1 MTIKL
6 GYKPVDSWFHKRDP
20 LVNIIILFSG
30 SFLLFYFKEPLMLS
44 ILFLGV
50 LFLFVV
56 AKLNPLEYFRKIK
69 TIIYFAIT
77 ITIIQWLFTS
87 EGEHLFYLIP
97 AEVPFI
103 GNSLA
108 VTDIG
113 MNNGLQLSLRFLG
126 IISLS
131 AFFVFVTEPTQ
142 LAQSITRIGISYRY
156 AYTLVLA
163 LRFVPMFDLEQSH
176 VRNARLARGIDLEK
190 RGIRGIFVLIRYTFI
205 PLIIS
210 ALSRVDSLAISM
222 EGRAFGLYKK
232 RSFMEPRK
240 YDLKEITISI
250 IVVVT
255 ATSIVLLDLFTD
267 HL

>member
-6 GYKPVDSWFHKRDP
+6 GYRPANSWFHKRDP
-20 LVNIIILFSG
+20 LVNIVILFCG
-30 SFLLFYFKEPLMLS
+30 SFLMFYFQDPMKLS
-44 ILFLGV
+44 ILFVGV
-50 LFLFVV
+50 LFLFVFS
-56 AKLNPLEYFRKIK
+56 KLNPYEYFRKIK
-69 TIIYFAIT
+69 TIVYFALT

-97 AEVPFI
+97 EEMPYI
-103 GNSLA
+103 GKSLS

-113 MNNGLQLSLRFLG
+113 MARGLQLSLRFLG

-142 LAQSITRIGISYRY
+142 LAQAITRIGVSYRY

-163 LRFVPMFDLEQSH
+163 LRFVPLFDLEQSH

-190 RGIRGIFVLIRYTFI
+190 RGVRGIFALIRYTFI

-222 EGRAFGLYKK
+222 EGRAFGLHKK
-232 RSFMEPRK
+232 RTFMEPRK
-240 YDLKEITISI
+240 RSLKEISISI
-250 IVVVT
+250 IVIVT
-255 ATSIVLLDLFTD
+255 TSTIVLLDLFSD
-267 HL
+267 NI

>member
-6 GYKPVDSWFHKRDP
+6 GYKPADSWFHKRDP
-20 LVNIIILFSG
+20 FVNIVILFCG
-30 SFLLFYFKEPLMLS
+30 SFLMFYFKDPTKLS
-44 ILFLGV
+44 LLFLGV
-50 LFLFVV
+50 LFLFVF
-56 AKLNPLEYFRKIK
+56 AKLNPYEYFRKIK
-69 TIIYFAIT
+69 TIIYFALT

-97 AEVPFI
+97 EGVYFI
-103 GNSLA
+103 GKSLP

-113 MNNGLQLSLRFLG
+113 MNRGLQLSLRFLG

-142 LAQSITRIGISYRY
+142 LAQAITRTGISYRY

-163 LRFVPMFDLEQSH
+163 LRFVPLFDLEQSH

-190 RGIRGIFVLIRYTFI
+190 RGVRGIFVLIRYTFI

-232 RSFMEPRK
+232 RTFMEPRK
-240 YDLKEITISI
+240 QNLKETSI
-250 IVVVT
+250 CVILIVM
-255 ATSIVLLDLFTD
+255 TSVIVLLDLFTD
-267 HL
+267 YL

>member
-6 GYKPVDSWFHKRDP
+6 GYKPVDSWFHRRDP
-20 LVNIIILFSG
+20 LVNIVFLLCG
-30 SFLLFYFKEPLMLS
+30 SFLLFYFKDPMKLS
-44 ILFLGV
+44 FLFLGV
-50 LFLFVV
+50 LFLFVI
-56 AKLNPLEYFRKIK
+56 AKLNPYEYFRKIK
-69 TIIYFAIT
+69 TIVYFALT
-77 ITIIQWLFTS
+77 ITFIQWLFTS

-97 AEVPFI
+97 EEIPFI
-103 GNSLA
+103 GKNLS

-142 LAQSITRIGISYRY
+142 LAQAITRMGISYRY

-163 LRFVPMFDLEQSH
+163 LRFVPLFDLEQSH

-190 RGIRGIFVLIRYTFI
+190 RGVRGIFVLIRYTFI

-232 RSFMEPRK
+232 RSFMEPMK
-240 YDLKEITISI
+240 YNLKDGFISI
-250 IVVVT
+250 IVIT
-255 ATSIVLLDLFTD
+255 LTSTIVLLDRFTD
-267 HL
+267 HI